1 MKITKNQL
9 KRIIKEEK
17 QKLIIESVHSHLD
30 TELTNV
36 VFAAA
41 QEVDAEYSE
50 ITVEDV
56 ESFIKDGFTDEYL
69 SELVEPRLSD
79 YFVQSVR
86 QMTYEDI
93 VDRMHQLVQMGDL
106 NDGYEDFFS
115 MNRDPR
121 VQ

>member
-1 MKITKNQL
+1 MKITKNQF

-69 SELVEPRLSD
+69 SELVEPLLSD
-79 YFVQSVR
+79 DFVQSVS
-86 QMTYEDI
+86 QMTNEEI
-93 VDRMHQLVQMGDL
+93 VD
-106 NDGYEDFFS
+106 
-115 MNRDPR
+115 
-121 VQ
+121 